1 MTLMPIDS
9 GLSRRHILRIL
20 AGGAALAAGA
30 RPSEAGEARI
40 GRLIGE
46 AKTLPT
52 IAQRI
57 DFISG
62 ALRGTTYQGYTLIG
76 GPRRPEKFV
85 VRDDAFDCVTFCE
98 TVLAAARAR
107 DTAEFETALR
117 EIRYRNGIVNWFER
131 NHYFF
136 EWGQHNVANKTCR
149 WIGMDGAVD
158 MEKTVDSQKGL
169 SKRRFAMH
177 VIPCAVF
184 LAHKAVLQSG
194 DIVGFVSRRSNLDY
208 FHAGFVAFARDRTLL
223 LRHASESR
231 RRVLDE
237 RMDRFVAH
245 NRVRYVT
252 LLRPEQPAAAVAVK
266 KAI

>member
-1 MTLMPIDS
+1 MRRTLLVVILGS
-9 GLSRRHILRIL
+9 AVLATGLAPVWADEGRI
-20 AGGAALAAGA
+20 A
-30 RPSEAGEARI
+30 
-40 GRLIGE
+40 RLIVE
-46 AKTLPT
+46 AKALPA
-52 IAQRI
+52 IGQRV
-57 DFISG
+57 DFIAH
-62 ALRGTTYQGYTLIG
+62 ALLGSRYRGFTLIG
-76 GPRRPEKFV
+76 GPRQPEKFV
-85 VRDDAFDCVTFCE
+85 VRDDGFDCVTYCE

-169 SKRRFAMH
+169 SKRRFAMR
-177 VIPCAVF
+177 VIPSAIF
-184 LAHKAVLQSG
+184 LAHKAVLQNG

-237 RMDRFVAH
+237 RMDRFLAH

-252 LLRPEQPAAAVAVK
+252 LLRPEQPAAAVADK
-266 KAI
+266 KGI

>member
-1 MTLMPIDS
+1 
-9 GLSRRHILRIL
+9 
-20 AGGAALAAGA
+20 
-30 RPSEAGEARI
+30 
-40 GRLIGE
+40 
-46 AKTLPT
+46 
-52 IAQRI
+52 
-57 DFISG
+57 
-62 ALRGTTYQGYTLIG
+62 
-76 GPRRPEKFV
+76 
-85 VRDDAFDCVTFCE
+85 
-98 TVLAAARAR
+98 
-107 DTAEFETALR
+107 
-117 EIRYRNGIVNWFER
+117 
-131 NHYFF
+131 
-136 EWGQHNVANKTCR
+136 
-149 WIGMDGAVD
+149 MDGAVD

-177 VIPCAVF
+177 VIPSAVF

-237 RMDRFVAH
+237 RMDRFLAAY
-245 NRVRYVT
+245 RVRYVT